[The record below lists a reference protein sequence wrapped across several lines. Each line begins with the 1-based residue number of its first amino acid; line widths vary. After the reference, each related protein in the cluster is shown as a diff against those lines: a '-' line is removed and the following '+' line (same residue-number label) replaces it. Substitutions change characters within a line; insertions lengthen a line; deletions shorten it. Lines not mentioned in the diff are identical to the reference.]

1 MMLGVV
7 LISGL
12 RESSSALRLGGNV
25 TELLGWL
32 ALKTLFTTEKIGQVP
47 CLSEKHLETA

>member
-12 RESSSALRLGGNV
+12 RESSSALRLGCNV

-32 ALKTLFTTEKIGQVP
+32 ALKTLLRMKKLIKY
-47 CLSEKHLETA
+47 LA